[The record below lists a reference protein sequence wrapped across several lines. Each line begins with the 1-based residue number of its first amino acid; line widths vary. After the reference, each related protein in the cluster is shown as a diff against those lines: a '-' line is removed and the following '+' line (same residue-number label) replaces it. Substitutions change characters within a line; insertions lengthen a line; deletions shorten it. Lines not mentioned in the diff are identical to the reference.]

1 MSQWYVA
8 HILLTMTLVEGE
20 LDYLPMWENIYIIKA
35 ENSDEAF
42 LKADKIGEEEQAAS
56 DGTTFDGKPSFWKY
70 RGVRRMAECLED
82 LDQLES
88 GMELTYLQYT
98 VGSEEALDGM
108 LNHKPILLVLEDKEH
123 GEEDDYHPQ
132 LLSPSRV
139 DQ

>member
-20 LDYLPMWENIYIIKA
+20 LDYLPMWENIYWPGYKKYPI
-35 ENSDEAF
+35 